1 MRDSSRGVAEKK
13 REMIQINEHSSH
25 AAAKASAKCKNGAR
39 SAYDQFT
46 IGILNSG
53 KKAAHKEAS
62 LLQIAIRI
70 LKLYRYWVKAK
81 SASPSATEMTE
92 MIQKRIVTFDSGQ
105 PIASK

>member
-46 IGILNSG
+46 IGILNSA
-53 KKAAHKEAS
+53 KSTEHIRTS
-62 LLQIAIRI
+62 LQIAIRI